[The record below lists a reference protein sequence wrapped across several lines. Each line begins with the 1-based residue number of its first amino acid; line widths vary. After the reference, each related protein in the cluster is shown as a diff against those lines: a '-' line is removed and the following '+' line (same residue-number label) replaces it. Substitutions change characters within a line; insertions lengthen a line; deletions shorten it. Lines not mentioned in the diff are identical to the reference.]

1 MPQVDKMLETE
12 GDFQCHMKDCAA
24 IGEGRKLFVNGQ
36 LCAMQLLALMGVA
49 SIAFSALN

>member
-1 MPQVDKMLETE
+1 
-12 GDFQCHMKDCAA
+12 MKDCTA

-49 SIAFSALN
+49 SIAFSALH